1 MDAKFSPDTMA
12 KLASLPGVDT
22 VERIAEIEITLANGS
37 LAYVRAEDRPTFS
50 FPVLAG
56 QTPKMSI
63 NKNQLI
69 IGGVLAR
76 ENGIRV
82 GDSLILG
89 SGSKARKMIV
99 GTIVATPEVGG
110 RRIQM
115 TYQLA
120 EQIFGPQPAN
130 LVFVKPAA
138 ESALDEI
145 AAEIRSSHFN
155 QPVKVVDA
163 AGYRAAVVSGES
175 RFLAPLN
182 TLKYGLLAIAFIS
195 VSSTLLL
202 LGIRQRRGIALIQ
215 ALGATP
221 SKVFAVTTIEAVV
234 ASAAGALL
242 GGMLSIA
249 ILDAVRRAAV
259 VDVGSVTPL
268 IFPLSDATR
277 YAVLAMMAAIFAAIV
292 PAWKNTQAAP
302 ASELR
307 DE

>member
-12 KLASLPGVDT
+12 KLASLPGVGT

-56 QTPKMSI
+56 KAPYDSI
-63 NKNQLI
+63 NENQLV
-69 IGGVLAR
+69 IGGILAR

-89 SGSKARKMIV
+89 SGPKARKMVV

-138 ESALDEI
+138 KSTFVQI

-155 QPVKVVDA
+155 QPLKVVEA
-163 AGYRAAVVSGES
+163 AGYRAAVASGES
-175 RFLAPLN
+175 RFLTPLN

-202 LGIRQRRGIALIQ
+202 LGIRQRREIALIQ

-242 GGMLSIA
+242 GGVLSIA
-249 ILDAVRRAAV
+249 ILDAVRRAAI
-259 VDVGSVTPL
+259 VDVGSITPL
-268 IFPLSDATR
+268 IFPMSEATR
-277 YAVLAMMAAIFAAIV
+277 YAVLAMMAAVFAAVV

-302 ASELR
+302 ATELR

>member
-1 MDAKFSPDTMA
+1 MA
-12 KLASLPGVDT
+12 KLASLPGVDDI
-22 VERIAEIEITLANGS
+22 ERMAEIEITLANGS

-56 QTPKMSI
+56 QAPKVSVEADR
-63 NKNQLI
+63 LV
-69 IGGVLAR
+69 IGSTLAR
-76 ENGIRV
+76 ENGIRL
-82 GDSLILG
+82 GDTLRLG
-89 SGSKARKMIV
+89 SGPRARNLVV

-115 TYQLA
+115 RYGLA
-120 EQIFGPQPAN
+120 FQIFGFEPAP

-138 ESALDEI
+138 TSTLDQI
-145 AAEIRSSHFN
+145 AAEIKSSYFN

-182 TLKYGLLAIAFIS
+182 TLKYGLLAIAFVS

-202 LGIRQRRGIALIQ
+202 LGIRQRRQLALIQ
-215 ALGATP
+215 ALGAP
-221 SKVFAVTTIEAVV
+221 PAKVFAVTTIEAVV
-234 ASAAGALL
+234 ASAVGALI
-242 GGMLSIA
+242 GGVLSIA
-249 ILDAVRRAAV
+249 IIDAVRRAAI
-259 VDVGSVTPL
+259 VDVGSFTPF
-268 IFPLSDATR
+268 IFPFSDAAG
-277 YAVLAMMAAIFAAIV
+277 YAVLATLAAVFAAVV

-302 ASELR
+302 STELR

>member
-1 MDAKFSPDTMA
+1 
-12 KLASLPGVDT
+12 
-22 VERIAEIEITLANGS
+22 
-37 LAYVRAEDRPTFS
+37 
-50 FPVLAG
+50 
-56 QTPKMSI
+56 
-63 NKNQLI
+63 
-69 IGGVLAR
+69 
-76 ENGIRV
+76 
-82 GDSLILG
+82 
-89 SGSKARKMIV
+89 
-99 GTIVATPEVGG
+99 
-110 RRIQM
+110 M

-268 IFPLSDATR
+268 MFPLSDATR

>member
-1 MDAKFSPDTMA
+1 MDAKFSPDTIA
-12 KLASLPGVDT
+12 KLSSLPAVNAI
-22 VERIAEIEITLANGS
+22 ERMAEIEITLASGS
-37 LAYVRAEDRPTFS
+37 LAYVRAEDRPTFPY
-50 FPVLAG
+50 PVLAG
-56 QTPKMSI
+56 QAPKMSVDED
-63 NKNQLI
+63 QLV
-69 IGGVLAR
+69 IGGILAR

-82 GDSLILG
+82 GDTLLLG
-89 SGSKARKMIV
+89 SGPTARKVVV
-99 GTIVATPEVGG
+99 GTIVATPELGG

-115 TYQLA
+115 RYRLA
-120 EQIFGPQPAN
+120 EQIFGPVPAD

-138 ESALDEI
+138 ESTVDQI
-145 AAEIRSSHFN
+145 AAEIRSGHFN
-155 QPVKVVDA
+155 QPVKAVDA
-163 AGYRAAVVSGES
+163 AGYRAAVASGES

-202 LGIRQRRGIALIQ
+202 LGIRQRREIALIQ

-268 IFPLSDATR
+268 IFPFSEATR
-277 YAVLAMMAAIFAAIV
+277 YAVLAILAAVFAAVV
-292 PAWKNTQAAP
+292 PAWKNTQTAP
-302 ASELR
+302 STELR
-307 DE
+307 HE

>member
-1 MDAKFSPDTMA
+1 M
-12 KLASLPGVDT
+12 V
-22 VERIAEIEITLANGS
+22 
-37 LAYVRAEDRPTFS
+37 
-50 FPVLAG
+50 
-56 QTPKMSI
+56 
-63 NKNQLI
+63 
-69 IGGVLAR
+69 
-76 ENGIRV
+76 
-82 GDSLILG
+82 
-89 SGSKARKMIV
+89 V

-110 RRIQM
+110 HRIQM
-115 TYQLA
+115 RYPLA

-130 LVFVKPAA
+130 LVFVKPGAK
-138 ESALDEI
+138 SRLDQI

-163 AGYRAAVVSGES
+163 AGYRAAVTSGES

-182 TLKYGLLAIAFIS
+182 TLKYGLLALAFVS

-202 LGIRQRRGIALIQ
+202 LGIRQRREIALIQ

-242 GGMLSIA
+242 GGLLSIA
-249 ILDAVRRAAV
+249 IIDAVRRAAV

-268 IFPLSDATR
+268 IFPLSEATK
-277 YAVLAMMAAIFAAIV
+277 YAVLAMLAAVFAAV
-292 PAWKNTQAAP
+292 GPAWKNTRAAP

>member
-1 MDAKFSPDTMA
+1 
-12 KLASLPGVDT
+12 
-22 VERIAEIEITLANGS
+22 
-37 LAYVRAEDRPTFS
+37 
-50 FPVLAG
+50 VLAG
-56 QTPKMSI
+56 QAPKVSI
-63 NKNQLI
+63 NANELV
-69 IGGVLAR
+69 IGGILAR
-76 ENGIRV
+76 ENDIHV
-82 GDSLILG
+82 GDALILG
-89 SGSKARKMIV
+89 SGSRARSVVV

-115 TYQLA
+115 GYPLA

-130 LVFVKPAA
+130 LLFVKPAA
-138 ESALDEI
+138 ESTLDQI
-145 AAEIRSSHFN
+145 AAEIRSSHLG

-163 AGYRAAVVSGES
+163 AGYRAAVTSGES

-202 LGIRQRRGIALIQ
+202 LGIRQRREIALIQ

-221 SKVFAVTTIEAVV
+221 AKVFAVTTIEAVV

-242 GGMLSIA
+242 GGVLSVA
-249 ILDAVRRAAV
+249 IIDAVRRAAV

-268 IFPLSDATR
+268 VFPLSEAIR
-277 YAVLAMMAAIFAAIV
+277 YAVFAILAAVFAAVI
-292 PAWKNTQAAP
+292 PAWKNNQAAP
-302 ASELR
+302 STELR